1 MRGGLRPAEEREK
14 EVFVGG
20 ALRGFGAVHVGE
32 SETAEGGGEGYF
44 WEVGG
49 TRRAVMSCRVTLSGG
64 GGGRGVFF
72 FFLQKGKGLNFAI
85 FDIWLLRVTSRQGFD
100 LQPRRSLS

>member
-1 MRGGLRPAEEREK
+1 MNERGFAPGCGEGK
-14 EVFVGG
+14 GGFCGG

-32 SETAEGGGEGYF
+32 SETADGGGEGYF

-64 GGGRGVFF
+64 GVEGVFSSSF
-72 FFLQKGKGLNFAI
+72 CERER
-85 FDIWLLRVTSRQGFD
+85 D
-100 LQPRRSLS
+100 